1 MDLDKFVTTYTADNS
16 QPFWIC
22 AVKDC
27 SLTFP
32 HEVGYTEER
41 KPKHVYV
48 DFYLPYPSGK

>member
-41 KPKHVYV
+41 NPKHVYV